1 METDILL
8 QVLFLLLSLGMFLAM
23 HNLPRKALAKLRLK
37 NRGNVQAKR
46 HFVQGA
52 QLLTRARSARN
63 KTTCVSLAKE
73 AVDEADKALLLDPKD
88 AAVHILK
95 ALALDLQGH
104 KSSALRS
111 LDIALS
117 PPAVKTLSHRERG
130 DALFKRAELQIGINR
145 RRRVD
150 SALSDLIEAVKLSP
164 ENSKAFC
171 LLGQCYEQQEM
182 KEEAKQAYEKA
193 IRIQPSS
200 SAAREALDR
209 LESQ

>member
-1 METDILL
+1 MVTDVLI
-8 QVLFLLLSLGMFLAM
+8 QVLFVLVSLGMFLAM
-23 HNLPRKALAKLRLK
+23 HNFPRQALAKLRLR

-63 KTTCVSLAKE
+63 KSTCVSLAKE
-73 AVDEADKALLLDPKD
+73 SVDEADKALLLDPKD
-88 AAVHILK
+88 AAAHILK

-117 PPAVKTLSHRERG
+117 PPAVKTLSDRERG
-130 DALFKRAELQIGINR
+130 DALFKRAELQFAVNR

-150 SALSDLIEAVKLSP
+150 SALSDLVEAVKLSP
-164 ENSKAFC
+164 DNSKAFC
-171 LLGQCYEQQEM
+171 LLGQCYEEKEM
-182 KEEAKQAYEKA
+182 TEEAKKAYEEA
-193 IRIQPSS
+193 IKIQPSS
-200 SAAREALDR
+200 SAASEGLDR
-209 LESQ
+209 LESR